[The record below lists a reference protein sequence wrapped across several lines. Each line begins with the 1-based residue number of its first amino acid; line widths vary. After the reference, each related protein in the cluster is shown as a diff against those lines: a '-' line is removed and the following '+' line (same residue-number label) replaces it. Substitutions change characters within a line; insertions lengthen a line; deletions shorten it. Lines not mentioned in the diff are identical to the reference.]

1 MAILSKF
8 LYIILYNKLFQ
19 DKIRVGKTSLIKRIT
34 HNTFETKYVKTDGIN
49 ILNRKAILTNNTEI
63 QLKLIDSPG
72 DVDYNDAN
80 ILSKILTQIKALY
93 FIIDITNPNSFEKIK
108 NSINLCQKC
117 YDEHNKNNKDAKQP
131 KSFRELPMLIIGNK
145 IDLISERKLK
155 NSDIQNYV
163 NNLQKEKNLVY
174 INYNQVSVKDN
185 KNIEGLYQEILFFYY
200 QQRINT
206 KIAHNPKEEEKT
218 STSTKSEEKKDIKK
232 PNLNK
237 NMVIFHQML
246 DKIKQPLLA
255 EISRLKEE
263 HKKDKL
269 NMEKKIQDMM
279 NKVNKE
285 KNPTKEKNA
294 NEEKKED
301 LNLKFKMKDNNDL
314 ISIKAKR
321 DSKLFEI
328 LNMLCELCPGMEN
341 LKIKGFS
348 VEGKKEMKID
358 EMKTV
363 SENKL
368 EDNTILIINTE

>member
-1 MAILSKF
+1 
-8 LYIILYNKLFQ
+8 
-19 DKIRVGKTSLIKRIT
+19 
-34 HNTFETKYVKTDGIN
+34 
-49 ILNRKAILTNNTEI
+49 
-63 QLKLIDSPG
+63 
-72 DVDYNDAN
+72 
-80 ILSKILTQIKALY
+80 
-93 FIIDITNPNSFEKIK
+93 
-108 NSINLCQKC
+108 
-117 YDEHNKNNKDAKQP
+117 
-131 KSFRELPMLIIGNK
+131 MLIIGNK

-155 NSDIQNYV
+155 NSEIQNYV

-185 KNIEGLYQEILFFYY
+185 KNIESLYQEILFFYY

-206 KIAHNPKEEEKT
+206 KIANNPKEEEKT
-218 STSTKSEEKKDIKK
+218 STPTKSQEKNDKKK
-232 PNLNK
+232 PNLKK

-246 DKIKQPLLA
+246 DQIKKPLIA

-263 HKKDKL
+263 NKKDKL
-269 NMEKKIQDMM
+269 NMEKKIQDIM
-279 NKVNKE
+279 NKVNKD
-285 KNPTKEKNA
+285 KTTTKEKNT

-301 LNLKFKMKDNNDL
+301 LNLKFKMKDNSDV

-348 VEGKKEMKID
+348 VEGKKDMKID

>member
-1 MAILSKF
+1 
-8 LYIILYNKLFQ
+8 
-19 DKIRVGKTSLIKRIT
+19 
-34 HNTFETKYVKTDGIN
+34 
-49 ILNRKAILTNNTEI
+49 
-63 QLKLIDSPG
+63 
-72 DVDYNDAN
+72 
-80 ILSKILTQIKALY
+80 
-93 FIIDITNPNSFEKIK
+93 
-108 NSINLCQKC
+108 
-117 YDEHNKNNKDAKQP
+117 
-131 KSFRELPMLIIGNK
+131 MLIIGNK

-155 NSDIQNYV
+155 NSEIQNYV

-185 KNIEGLYQEILFFYY
+185 KNIESLYQEILFFYY

-206 KIAHNPKEEEKT
+206 KIANNPKEEEKI
-218 STSTKSEEKKDIKK
+218 STPTKSQEKKDTKK

-246 DKIKQPLLA
+246 DQIKKPLIA

-263 HKKDKL
+263 NKKDKL
-269 NMEKKIQDMM
+269 NMEKKIQDIM
-279 NKVNKE
+279 NKVNKD
-285 KNPTKEKNA
+285 KTTTKEKNT

-301 LNLKFKMKDNNDL
+301 LNLKFKMKDNSDV

-348 VEGKKEMKID
+348 VEGKKDMKID

>member
-1 MAILSKF
+1 
-8 LYIILYNKLFQ
+8 
-19 DKIRVGKTSLIKRIT
+19 
-34 HNTFETKYVKTDGIN
+34 
-49 ILNRKAILTNNTEI
+49 
-63 QLKLIDSPG
+63 
-72 DVDYNDAN
+72 
-80 ILSKILTQIKALY
+80 
-93 FIIDITNPNSFEKIK
+93 
-108 NSINLCQKC
+108 
-117 YDEHNKNNKDAKQP
+117 
-131 KSFRELPMLIIGNK
+131 MLIIGNK

-155 NSDIQNYV
+155 NSEIQNYV

-185 KNIEGLYQEILFFYY
+185 KNIESLYQEILFFYY

-206 KIAHNPKEEEKT
+206 KIANNPKEEEKT
-218 STSTKSEEKKDIKK
+218 STPTKSQEKKDTKK

-246 DKIKQPLLA
+246 DQIKKPLIA

-263 HKKDKL
+263 NKKDKL
-269 NMEKKIQDMM
+269 NMEKKIQDIM
-279 NKVNKE
+279 NKVNKD
-285 KNPTKEKNA
+285 KTTTKEKNT

-301 LNLKFKMKDNNDL
+301 LNLKFKMKDNSDV

-348 VEGKKEMKID
+348 VEGKKNMKID

>member
-1 MAILSKF
+1 
-8 LYIILYNKLFQ
+8 
-19 DKIRVGKTSLIKRIT
+19 
-34 HNTFETKYVKTDGIN
+34 
-49 ILNRKAILTNNTEI
+49 
-63 QLKLIDSPG
+63 
-72 DVDYNDAN
+72 
-80 ILSKILTQIKALY
+80 
-93 FIIDITNPNSFEKIK
+93 
-108 NSINLCQKC
+108 
-117 YDEHNKNNKDAKQP
+117 
-131 KSFRELPMLIIGNK
+131 MLIIGNK

-155 NSDIQNYV
+155 NSEIQNYV

-185 KNIEGLYQEILFFYY
+185 KNIESLYQEILFFYY

-206 KIAHNPKEEEKT
+206 KIANNPKEEEKT
-218 STSTKSEEKKDIKK
+218 STPTKSQEKKDTKK

-246 DKIKQPLLA
+246 DQIKKPLID

-263 HKKDKL
+263 NKKDKL
-269 NMEKKIQDMM
+269 NMEKKIQDIM
-279 NKVNKE
+279 NKVNKD
-285 KNPTKEKNA
+285 KTTTKEKNT

-301 LNLKFKMKDNNDL
+301 LNLKFKMKDNSDV

-348 VEGKKEMKID
+348 VEGKKDMKID

>member
-1 MAILSKF
+1 
-8 LYIILYNKLFQ
+8 
-19 DKIRVGKTSLIKRIT
+19 
-34 HNTFETKYVKTDGIN
+34 
-49 ILNRKAILTNNTEI
+49 
-63 QLKLIDSPG
+63 
-72 DVDYNDAN
+72 
-80 ILSKILTQIKALY
+80 
-93 FIIDITNPNSFEKIK
+93 
-108 NSINLCQKC
+108 
-117 YDEHNKNNKDAKQP
+117 
-131 KSFRELPMLIIGNK
+131 MLIIGDK

-155 NSDIQNYV
+155 NSEIQNYV

-185 KNIEGLYQEILFFYY
+185 KNIESLYQEILFFYY

-206 KIAHNPKEEEKT
+206 KIANNPKEEEKT
-218 STSTKSEEKKDIKK
+218 STPTKSQEKKDTKK

-246 DKIKQPLLA
+246 DQIKKPLID

-263 HKKDKL
+263 NKKDKL
-269 NMEKKIQDMM
+269 NMEKKIQDIM
-279 NKVNKE
+279 NKVNKD
-285 KNPTKEKNA
+285 KTTTKEKNT

-301 LNLKFKMKDNNDL
+301 LNLKFKMKDNSDV

-348 VEGKKEMKID
+348 VEGKKDMKID

>member
-1 MAILSKF
+1 
-8 LYIILYNKLFQ
+8 
-19 DKIRVGKTSLIKRIT
+19 
-34 HNTFETKYVKTDGIN
+34 
-49 ILNRKAILTNNTEI
+49 
-63 QLKLIDSPG
+63 
-72 DVDYNDAN
+72 
-80 ILSKILTQIKALY
+80 
-93 FIIDITNPNSFEKIK
+93 
-108 NSINLCQKC
+108 
-117 YDEHNKNNKDAKQP
+117 
-131 KSFRELPMLIIGNK
+131 MLIIGNK

-155 NSDIQNYV
+155 NSEIQNYV

-185 KNIEGLYQEILFFYY
+185 KNIESLYQEILFFYY

-206 KIAHNPKEEEKT
+206 KIANNPKEEEKT
-218 STSTKSEEKKDIKK
+218 STPTKSQEKKDTKK

-246 DKIKQPLLA
+246 DQIKKPLIA

-263 HKKDKL
+263 NKKDKL
-269 NMEKKIQDMM
+269 NMKKKIQDIM
-279 NKVNKE
+279 NKVNKD
-285 KNPTKEKNA
+285 KTTTKEKNT

-301 LNLKFKMKDNNDL
+301 LNLKFKMKDNSDV

-348 VEGKKEMKID
+348 VEGKKDMKID

>member
-1 MAILSKF
+1 
-8 LYIILYNKLFQ
+8 
-19 DKIRVGKTSLIKRIT
+19 
-34 HNTFETKYVKTDGIN
+34 
-49 ILNRKAILTNNTEI
+49 
-63 QLKLIDSPG
+63 
-72 DVDYNDAN
+72 
-80 ILSKILTQIKALY
+80 
-93 FIIDITNPNSFEKIK
+93 
-108 NSINLCQKC
+108 
-117 YDEHNKNNKDAKQP
+117 
-131 KSFRELPMLIIGNK
+131 MLIIGNK

-155 NSDIQNYV
+155 NSEIQNYV

-185 KNIEGLYQEILFFYY
+185 KNIESLYQEILFFYY

-206 KIAHNPKEEEKT
+206 KIANNPKEEEKT
-218 STSTKSEEKKDIKK
+218 STPTKSQEKKDTKK

-246 DKIKQPLLA
+246 DQIKKPLIA

-263 HKKDKL
+263 NKKDKL
-269 NMEKKIQDMM
+269 NMEKKIQDIM
-279 NKVNKE
+279 NKINKD
-285 KNPTKEKNA
+285 KTTTKEKNT

-301 LNLKFKMKDNNDL
+301 LNLKFKMKDNSDV

-348 VEGKKEMKID
+348 VEGKKDMKID

>member
-1 MAILSKF
+1 
-8 LYIILYNKLFQ
+8 
-19 DKIRVGKTSLIKRIT
+19 
-34 HNTFETKYVKTDGIN
+34 
-49 ILNRKAILTNNTEI
+49 
-63 QLKLIDSPG
+63 
-72 DVDYNDAN
+72 
-80 ILSKILTQIKALY
+80 
-93 FIIDITNPNSFEKIK
+93 
-108 NSINLCQKC
+108 
-117 YDEHNKNNKDAKQP
+117 
-131 KSFRELPMLIIGNK
+131 MLIIGNK

-155 NSDIQNYV
+155 NSEIQNYV

-185 KNIEGLYQEILFFYY
+185 LNIESLYQEILFFYY

-206 KIAHNPKEEEKT
+206 KIANNPKEEEKT
-218 STSTKSEEKKDIKK
+218 STPTKSQEKKDTKK

-246 DKIKQPLLA
+246 DQIKKPLIA

-263 HKKDKL
+263 NKKDKL
-269 NMEKKIQDMM
+269 NMEKKIQDIM
-279 NKVNKE
+279 NKVNKD
-285 KNPTKEKNA
+285 KTTAKEKNT

-301 LNLKFKMKDNNDL
+301 LNLKFKMKDNSDV

-348 VEGKKEMKID
+348 VEGKKDMKID

>member
-1 MAILSKF
+1 
-8 LYIILYNKLFQ
+8 
-19 DKIRVGKTSLIKRIT
+19 
-34 HNTFETKYVKTDGIN
+34 
-49 ILNRKAILTNNTEI
+49 
-63 QLKLIDSPG
+63 
-72 DVDYNDAN
+72 
-80 ILSKILTQIKALY
+80 
-93 FIIDITNPNSFEKIK
+93 
-108 NSINLCQKC
+108 
-117 YDEHNKNNKDAKQP
+117 
-131 KSFRELPMLIIGNK
+131 MLIIGNK

-155 NSDIQNYV
+155 NSEIQNYV

-185 KNIEGLYQEILFFYY
+185 KNIESLYQEILFFYY

-206 KIAHNPKEEEKT
+206 KIANNPKEEEKT
-218 STSTKSEEKKDIKK
+218 STPTKSQEKKDIKK

-246 DKIKQPLLA
+246 DQIKKPLIA

-263 HKKDKL
+263 NKKDKL
-269 NMEKKIQDMM
+269 NMEKKIQDIM
-279 NKVNKE
+279 NKVNKD
-285 KNPTKEKNA
+285 KTTTKEKNTK
-294 NEEKKED
+294 EEKKED
-301 LNLKFKMKDNNDL
+301 LNLKFKMKDNSDV

-348 VEGKKEMKID
+348 VEGKKDMKID

>member
-1 MAILSKF
+1 
-8 LYIILYNKLFQ
+8 
-19 DKIRVGKTSLIKRIT
+19 
-34 HNTFETKYVKTDGIN
+34 
-49 ILNRKAILTNNTEI
+49 
-63 QLKLIDSPG
+63 
-72 DVDYNDAN
+72 
-80 ILSKILTQIKALY
+80 
-93 FIIDITNPNSFEKIK
+93 
-108 NSINLCQKC
+108 
-117 YDEHNKNNKDAKQP
+117 
-131 KSFRELPMLIIGNK
+131 MLIIGNK

-155 NSDIQNYV
+155 NSEIQNYV

-185 KNIEGLYQEILFFYY
+185 KNIESLYQEILFFYY

-206 KIAHNPKEEEKT
+206 KIANNPKEEEKT
-218 STSTKSEEKKDIKK
+218 STPTKSQEKKDTKK

-246 DKIKQPLLA
+246 DQIKKPLIA

-263 HKKDKL
+263 NKKDKL
-269 NMEKKIQDMM
+269 NMEKKIQDIM
-279 NKVNKE
+279 NKVNKD
-285 KNPTKEKNA
+285 KTTTKEKNT

-301 LNLKFKMKDNNDL
+301 LNLKFKMKDNSDV

-348 VEGKKEMKID
+348 VEGKKDMKID

-368 EDNTILIINTE
+368 EDNSILIINTE

>member
-1 MAILSKF
+1 
-8 LYIILYNKLFQ
+8 
-19 DKIRVGKTSLIKRIT
+19 
-34 HNTFETKYVKTDGIN
+34 
-49 ILNRKAILTNNTEI
+49 
-63 QLKLIDSPG
+63 
-72 DVDYNDAN
+72 
-80 ILSKILTQIKALY
+80 
-93 FIIDITNPNSFEKIK
+93 
-108 NSINLCQKC
+108 
-117 YDEHNKNNKDAKQP
+117 
-131 KSFRELPMLIIGNK
+131 MLIIGNK

-155 NSDIQNYV
+155 NSEIQNYV

-185 KNIEGLYQEILFFYY
+185 KNIESLYQEILFFYY

-206 KIAHNPKEEEKT
+206 KIANNPKEEEKT
-218 STSTKSEEKKDIKK
+218 STPTKSQEKKDTKK

-246 DKIKQPLLA
+246 DQIKKPLIA

-263 HKKDKL
+263 NKKDKL
-269 NMEKKIQDMM
+269 NMEKKIQDIM
-279 NKVNKE
+279 NKVNKD
-285 KNPTKEKNA
+285 KTTTKEKNT

-301 LNLKFKMKDNNDL
+301 LNLKFKMKDNSDV

-348 VEGKKEMKID
+348 VEGKKDMKID

-368 EDNTILIINTE
+368 EDNTILIINAE

>member
-1 MAILSKF
+1 
-8 LYIILYNKLFQ
+8 
-19 DKIRVGKTSLIKRIT
+19 
-34 HNTFETKYVKTDGIN
+34 
-49 ILNRKAILTNNTEI
+49 
-63 QLKLIDSPG
+63 
-72 DVDYNDAN
+72 
-80 ILSKILTQIKALY
+80 
-93 FIIDITNPNSFEKIK
+93 
-108 NSINLCQKC
+108 
-117 YDEHNKNNKDAKQP
+117 
-131 KSFRELPMLIIGNK
+131 MLIIGNK

-155 NSDIQNYV
+155 NSEIQNYV

-185 KNIEGLYQEILFFYY
+185 KNIESLYQEILFFYY

-206 KIAHNPKEEEKT
+206 KIVNNPKEEEKT
-218 STSTKSEEKKDIKK
+218 STPTKSQEKKDTKK

-246 DKIKQPLLA
+246 DQIKKPLIA

-263 HKKDKL
+263 NKKDKL
-269 NMEKKIQDMM
+269 NMEKKIQDIM
-279 NKVNKE
+279 NKVNKD
-285 KNPTKEKNA
+285 KTTTKEKNT

-301 LNLKFKMKDNNDL
+301 LNLKFKMKDNSDV

-348 VEGKKEMKID
+348 VEGKKDMKID

>member
-1 MAILSKF
+1 
-8 LYIILYNKLFQ
+8 
-19 DKIRVGKTSLIKRIT
+19 
-34 HNTFETKYVKTDGIN
+34 
-49 ILNRKAILTNNTEI
+49 
-63 QLKLIDSPG
+63 
-72 DVDYNDAN
+72 
-80 ILSKILTQIKALY
+80 
-93 FIIDITNPNSFEKIK
+93 
-108 NSINLCQKC
+108 
-117 YDEHNKNNKDAKQP
+117 
-131 KSFRELPMLIIGNK
+131 MLIIGNK

-155 NSDIQNYV
+155 NSEIQNYV

-185 KNIEGLYQEILFFYY
+185 KNIESLYQEILFFYY

-206 KIAHNPKEEEKT
+206 KIANNSKEEEKT
-218 STSTKSEEKKDIKK
+218 STPTKSQEKKDTKK

-246 DKIKQPLLA
+246 DQIKKPLIA

-263 HKKDKL
+263 NKKDKL
-269 NMEKKIQDMM
+269 NMEKKIQDIM
-279 NKVNKE
+279 NKVNKD
-285 KNPTKEKNA
+285 KTTTKEKNT

-301 LNLKFKMKDNNDL
+301 LNLKFKMKDNSDV

-348 VEGKKEMKID
+348 VEGKKDMKID

>member
-1 MAILSKF
+1 
-8 LYIILYNKLFQ
+8 
-19 DKIRVGKTSLIKRIT
+19 
-34 HNTFETKYVKTDGIN
+34 
-49 ILNRKAILTNNTEI
+49 
-63 QLKLIDSPG
+63 
-72 DVDYNDAN
+72 
-80 ILSKILTQIKALY
+80 
-93 FIIDITNPNSFEKIK
+93 
-108 NSINLCQKC
+108 
-117 YDEHNKNNKDAKQP
+117 
-131 KSFRELPMLIIGNK
+131 MLIIGNK

-155 NSDIQNYV
+155 NSEIQNYV

-185 KNIEGLYQEILFFYY
+185 KNIESLYQEILFFYY

-206 KIAHNPKEEEKT
+206 KIANNPKEEEKT
-218 STSTKSEEKKDIKK
+218 STPTKSQEKNDKKK

-246 DKIKQPLLA
+246 DQIKKPLIA

-263 HKKDKL
+263 NKKDKL
-269 NMEKKIQDMM
+269 NMEKKIQDIM
-279 NKVNKE
+279 NKVNKD
-285 KNPTKEKNA
+285 KTTTKEKNT
-294 NEEKKED
+294 NVEKKED
-301 LNLKFKMKDNNDL
+301 LNLKFKMKDNSDV

-348 VEGKKEMKID
+348 VEGKKDMKID

>member
-1 MAILSKF
+1 
-8 LYIILYNKLFQ
+8 
-19 DKIRVGKTSLIKRIT
+19 
-34 HNTFETKYVKTDGIN
+34 
-49 ILNRKAILTNNTEI
+49 
-63 QLKLIDSPG
+63 
-72 DVDYNDAN
+72 
-80 ILSKILTQIKALY
+80 
-93 FIIDITNPNSFEKIK
+93 
-108 NSINLCQKC
+108 
-117 YDEHNKNNKDAKQP
+117 
-131 KSFRELPMLIIGNK
+131 MLIIGNK

-155 NSDIQNYV
+155 NSEIQNYV

-185 KNIEGLYQEILFFYY
+185 KNIESLYQEILFFYY

-206 KIAHNPKEEEKT
+206 KIANNPKEEEKT
-218 STSTKSEEKKDIKK
+218 STPTKSQEKKDTKK

-237 NMVIFHQML
+237 NMFIFHQML
-246 DKIKQPLLA
+246 DQIKKPLIA

-263 HKKDKL
+263 NKKDKL
-269 NMEKKIQDMM
+269 NMEKKIQDIM
-279 NKVNKE
+279 NKVNKD
-285 KNPTKEKNA
+285 KTTTKEKNT

-301 LNLKFKMKDNNDL
+301 LNLKFKMKDNSDV

-348 VEGKKEMKID
+348 VEGKKDMKID

>member
-1 MAILSKF
+1 
-8 LYIILYNKLFQ
+8 
-19 DKIRVGKTSLIKRIT
+19 
-34 HNTFETKYVKTDGIN
+34 
-49 ILNRKAILTNNTEI
+49 
-63 QLKLIDSPG
+63 
-72 DVDYNDAN
+72 
-80 ILSKILTQIKALY
+80 
-93 FIIDITNPNSFEKIK
+93 
-108 NSINLCQKC
+108 
-117 YDEHNKNNKDAKQP
+117 
-131 KSFRELPMLIIGNK
+131 MLIIGNK

-155 NSDIQNYV
+155 NSEIQNYV

-185 KNIEGLYQEILFFYY
+185 KNIESLYQEILFFYY

-206 KIAHNPKEEEKT
+206 KIANNPKEEEKT
-218 STSTKSEEKKDIKK
+218 STPTKSQEKKDTKK

-246 DKIKQPLLA
+246 DQIKKPLIA

-263 HKKDKL
+263 NKKDKL
-269 NMEKKIQDMM
+269 NMEKKIQDIM
-279 NKVNKE
+279 NKVNKD
-285 KNPTKEKNA
+285 KTTTKEKNT

-348 VEGKKEMKID
+348 VEGKKDMKID

>member
-1 MAILSKF
+1 
-8 LYIILYNKLFQ
+8 
-19 DKIRVGKTSLIKRIT
+19 
-34 HNTFETKYVKTDGIN
+34 
-49 ILNRKAILTNNTEI
+49 
-63 QLKLIDSPG
+63 
-72 DVDYNDAN
+72 
-80 ILSKILTQIKALY
+80 
-93 FIIDITNPNSFEKIK
+93 
-108 NSINLCQKC
+108 
-117 YDEHNKNNKDAKQP
+117 
-131 KSFRELPMLIIGNK
+131 MLIIGNK

-155 NSDIQNYV
+155 NSEIQNYV

-185 KNIEGLYQEILFFYY
+185 KNIESLYQEILFFYY

-206 KIAHNPKEEEKT
+206 KIANNPKEEEKT
-218 STSTKSEEKKDIKK
+218 STPTKSQEKKDTKK

-246 DKIKQPLLA
+246 DQIKKPLIA

-263 HKKDKL
+263 NKKDKL
-269 NMEKKIQDMM
+269 NMEKKIQDIM
-279 NKVNKE
+279 NKVNKD
-285 KNPTKEKNA
+285 KTTTKEKNT
-294 NEEKKED
+294 NEGKKED
-301 LNLKFKMKDNNDL
+301 LNLKFKMKDNSDV

-348 VEGKKEMKID
+348 VEGKKDMKID

>member
-1 MAILSKF
+1 
-8 LYIILYNKLFQ
+8 
-19 DKIRVGKTSLIKRIT
+19 
-34 HNTFETKYVKTDGIN
+34 
-49 ILNRKAILTNNTEI
+49 
-63 QLKLIDSPG
+63 
-72 DVDYNDAN
+72 
-80 ILSKILTQIKALY
+80 
-93 FIIDITNPNSFEKIK
+93 
-108 NSINLCQKC
+108 
-117 YDEHNKNNKDAKQP
+117 
-131 KSFRELPMLIIGNK
+131 MLIIGNK

-155 NSDIQNYV
+155 NSEIQNYV

-185 KNIEGLYQEILFFYY
+185 KNIESLYQEILFFYY

-206 KIAHNPKEEEKT
+206 KIANNPKEEEKT
-218 STSTKSEEKKDIKK
+218 STLTKSQEKKDTKK

-246 DKIKQPLLA
+246 DQIKKPLIA

-263 HKKDKL
+263 NKKDKL
-269 NMEKKIQDMM
+269 NMEKKIQDLM
-279 NKVNKE
+279 NKVNKD
-285 KNPTKEKNA
+285 KTTTKEKNT

-301 LNLKFKMKDNNDL
+301 LNLKFKMKDNSDV

-348 VEGKKEMKID
+348 VEGKKDMKID

>member
-1 MAILSKF
+1 
-8 LYIILYNKLFQ
+8 
-19 DKIRVGKTSLIKRIT
+19 
-34 HNTFETKYVKTDGIN
+34 
-49 ILNRKAILTNNTEI
+49 
-63 QLKLIDSPG
+63 
-72 DVDYNDAN
+72 
-80 ILSKILTQIKALY
+80 
-93 FIIDITNPNSFEKIK
+93 
-108 NSINLCQKC
+108 
-117 YDEHNKNNKDAKQP
+117 
-131 KSFRELPMLIIGNK
+131 MLIIGNK

-155 NSDIQNYV
+155 NSEIQNYV

-185 KNIEGLYQEILFFYY
+185 KNIESLYQEILFFYY

-206 KIAHNPKEEEKT
+206 KIANNPKEEEKT
-218 STSTKSEEKKDIKK
+218 STPTKNQEKKDTKK

-246 DKIKQPLLA
+246 DQIKKPLIA

-263 HKKDKL
+263 NKKDKL
-269 NMEKKIQDMM
+269 NMEKKIQDIM
-279 NKVNKE
+279 NKVNKD
-285 KNPTKEKNA
+285 KTTTKEKNT

-301 LNLKFKMKDNNDL
+301 LNLKFKMKDNSDV

-348 VEGKKEMKID
+348 VE
-358 EMKTV
+358 MKTV

>member
-1 MAILSKF
+1 
-8 LYIILYNKLFQ
+8 
-19 DKIRVGKTSLIKRIT
+19 
-34 HNTFETKYVKTDGIN
+34 
-49 ILNRKAILTNNTEI
+49 
-63 QLKLIDSPG
+63 
-72 DVDYNDAN
+72 
-80 ILSKILTQIKALY
+80 
-93 FIIDITNPNSFEKIK
+93 
-108 NSINLCQKC
+108 
-117 YDEHNKNNKDAKQP
+117 
-131 KSFRELPMLIIGNK
+131 MLIIGNK

-155 NSDIQNYV
+155 NSEIQNYV

-185 KNIEGLYQEILFFYY
+185 KNIESLYQEILFFYY

-206 KIAHNPKEEEKT
+206 KIANNPKEEEKT
-218 STSTKSEEKKDIKK
+218 STPTKSQEKKDTKK

-246 DKIKQPLLA
+246 DQIKKPLIA

-263 HKKDKL
+263 NKKDKL
-269 NMEKKIQDMM
+269 NMEKKIQDIM
-279 NKVNKE
+279 NKVNKD
-285 KNPTKEKNA
+285 KTTTKEKNT

-301 LNLKFKMKDNNDL
+301 LNLKFKMKDNSDV

-348 VEGKKEMKID
+348 VEGKKDMKID
-358 EMKTV
+358 EMKTI

>member
-1 MAILSKF
+1 
-8 LYIILYNKLFQ
+8 
-19 DKIRVGKTSLIKRIT
+19 
-34 HNTFETKYVKTDGIN
+34 
-49 ILNRKAILTNNTEI
+49 
-63 QLKLIDSPG
+63 
-72 DVDYNDAN
+72 
-80 ILSKILTQIKALY
+80 
-93 FIIDITNPNSFEKIK
+93 
-108 NSINLCQKC
+108 
-117 YDEHNKNNKDAKQP
+117 
-131 KSFRELPMLIIGNK
+131 MLIIGNK

-155 NSDIQNYV
+155 NSEIQNYV

-185 KNIEGLYQEILFFYY
+185 KNIESLYQEILFFYY

-206 KIAHNPKEEEKT
+206 KISNNPKEEEKT
-218 STSTKSEEKKDIKK
+218 STPTKSKEKKDTKK

-246 DKIKQPLLA
+246 DQIKKPLIA

-263 HKKDKL
+263 NKKDKL
-269 NMEKKIQDMM
+269 NMEKKIQDIM
-279 NKVNKE
+279 NKVNKD
-285 KNPTKEKNA
+285 KTTTKEKNT

-301 LNLKFKMKDNNDL
+301 LNLKFKMKDNSDV

-348 VEGKKEMKID
+348 VEGKKDMKID

>member
-1 MAILSKF
+1 
-8 LYIILYNKLFQ
+8 
-19 DKIRVGKTSLIKRIT
+19 
-34 HNTFETKYVKTDGIN
+34 
-49 ILNRKAILTNNTEI
+49 
-63 QLKLIDSPG
+63 
-72 DVDYNDAN
+72 
-80 ILSKILTQIKALY
+80 
-93 FIIDITNPNSFEKIK
+93 
-108 NSINLCQKC
+108 
-117 YDEHNKNNKDAKQP
+117 
-131 KSFRELPMLIIGNK
+131 MLIIGNK

-155 NSDIQNYV
+155 NSEIQNYV

-185 KNIEGLYQEILFFYY
+185 KNIESLYQEILFFYY

-206 KIAHNPKEEEKT
+206 KIANNPKEEEKT
-218 STSTKSEEKKDIKK
+218 STPTKSQEKKDTKK

-246 DKIKQPLLA
+246 DQIKKPLIA

-263 HKKDKL
+263 NKKDKL
-269 NMEKKIQDMM
+269 NMEKKIQDIM
-279 NKVNKE
+279 NKVNKD
-285 KNPTKEKNA
+285 KTTTKEKNT

-301 LNLKFKMKDNNDL
+301 LNLKFKMKDNSDV

-348 VEGKKEMKID
+348 VEGKKDMKID

-368 EDNTILIINTE
+368 EDNTILIINSE

>member
-1 MAILSKF
+1 
-8 LYIILYNKLFQ
+8 
-19 DKIRVGKTSLIKRIT
+19 
-34 HNTFETKYVKTDGIN
+34 
-49 ILNRKAILTNNTEI
+49 
-63 QLKLIDSPG
+63 
-72 DVDYNDAN
+72 
-80 ILSKILTQIKALY
+80 
-93 FIIDITNPNSFEKIK
+93 
-108 NSINLCQKC
+108 
-117 YDEHNKNNKDAKQP
+117 
-131 KSFRELPMLIIGNK
+131 MLIIGNK

-155 NSDIQNYV
+155 NSEIQNYV

-185 KNIEGLYQEILFFYY
+185 KNIESLYQEILFFYY

-206 KIAHNPKEEEKT
+206 KIANNPKEEEKT
-218 STSTKSEEKKDIKK
+218 STPTKSQEKKNTKK

-246 DKIKQPLLA
+246 DQIKKPLIA

-263 HKKDKL
+263 NKKDKL
-269 NMEKKIQDMM
+269 NMEKKIQDIM

-285 KNPTKEKNA
+285 KTTTKEKNT

-301 LNLKFKMKDNNDL
+301 LNLKFKMKDNSDV

-348 VEGKKEMKID
+348 VEGKKDMKID

>member
-1 MAILSKF
+1 
-8 LYIILYNKLFQ
+8 
-19 DKIRVGKTSLIKRIT
+19 
-34 HNTFETKYVKTDGIN
+34 
-49 ILNRKAILTNNTEI
+49 
-63 QLKLIDSPG
+63 
-72 DVDYNDAN
+72 
-80 ILSKILTQIKALY
+80 
-93 FIIDITNPNSFEKIK
+93 
-108 NSINLCQKC
+108 
-117 YDEHNKNNKDAKQP
+117 
-131 KSFRELPMLIIGNK
+131 MLIIGNK

-155 NSDIQNYV
+155 NSEIQNYV

-185 KNIEGLYQEILFFYY
+185 KNIESLYQEILFFYY

-206 KIAHNPKEEEKT
+206 KIANNPKEEKT
-218 STSTKSEEKKDIKK
+218 STPTKSQEKKDTKK

-246 DKIKQPLLA
+246 DQIKKPLIA

-263 HKKDKL
+263 NKKDKL
-269 NMEKKIQDMM
+269 NMEKKIQDIM
-279 NKVNKE
+279 NKVNKD
-285 KNPTKEKNA
+285 KTTTKEKNT
-294 NEEKKED
+294 NVEKKED
-301 LNLKFKMKDNNDL
+301 LNLKFKMKDNSDV

-348 VEGKKEMKID
+348 VEGKKDMKID

>member
-1 MAILSKF
+1 
-8 LYIILYNKLFQ
+8 
-19 DKIRVGKTSLIKRIT
+19 
-34 HNTFETKYVKTDGIN
+34 
-49 ILNRKAILTNNTEI
+49 
-63 QLKLIDSPG
+63 
-72 DVDYNDAN
+72 
-80 ILSKILTQIKALY
+80 
-93 FIIDITNPNSFEKIK
+93 
-108 NSINLCQKC
+108 
-117 YDEHNKNNKDAKQP
+117 
-131 KSFRELPMLIIGNK
+131 MLIIGNK

-155 NSDIQNYV
+155 NSEIQNYV

-185 KNIEGLYQEILFFYY
+185 KNIESLYQEILFFYY

-206 KIAHNPKEEEKT
+206 KIANNPKEEEKT
-218 STSTKSEEKKDIKK
+218 STPTKSQEKKDTKK

-246 DKIKQPLLA
+246 DQIKKPLIA

-263 HKKDKL
+263 NKKDKL
-269 NMEKKIQDMM
+269 NMEKKIQDIM
-279 NKVNKE
+279 NKVNKD
-285 KNPTKEKNA
+285 KTTTKEKNT

-301 LNLKFKMKDNNDL
+301 LNLKFKMKDNSDV

-348 VEGKKEMKID
+348 VEGKKDMKID

-368 EDNTILIINTE
+368 EDNTILIINNE